1 MEKYIKFTLT
11 KLQKIIDECKK
22 NFASK
27 DIEEKVTNVKISN
40 EIPNDQ
46 NIGDIWFIESDR
58 K

>member
-27 DIEEKVTNVKISN
+27 DIEEKVINVKISN